1 MHSYICATWIFAQ
14 LTQNAPKNKILLD
27 ELPISVKSLVPF
39 VKKLLSSIP
48 DILWDWI
55 GFQLRVEGATEAML
69 EERRRGQEEVVD
81 DSELEG

>member
-1 MHSYICATWIFAQ
+1 MPLRIRF
-14 LTQNAPKNKILLD
+14 LLD

-39 VKKLLSSIP
+39 IKKESRSSLALFQIF
-48 DILWDWI
+48 LWDWI
-55 GFQLRVEGATEAML
+55 KQTGFQLRVEGATKAMI